1 MDNFRKNNRRNPR
14 DRWDIIIEGLMVN
27 NKAQFFPLLY
37 SAMVDHPSYVILS
50 DMPLGRK
57 LEILNSMLKHYEERE
72 DYEKC
77 GQLLSMQQQVTNTTT
92 C

>member
-1 MDNFRKNNRRNPR
+1 
-14 DRWDIIIEGLMVN
+14 
-27 NKAQFFPLLY
+27 
-37 SAMVDHPSYVILS
+37 MVDHPSYVILS

-57 LEILNSMLKHYEERE
+57 LEILNSMLKHYEGRE